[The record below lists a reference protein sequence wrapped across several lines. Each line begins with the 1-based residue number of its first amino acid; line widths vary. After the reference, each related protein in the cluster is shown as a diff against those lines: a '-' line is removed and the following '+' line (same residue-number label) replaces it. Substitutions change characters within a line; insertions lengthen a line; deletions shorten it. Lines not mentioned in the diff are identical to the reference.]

1 MGAPPR
7 RPAPFCRH
15 LRARFSH
22 WGSLILN
29 HRGVFCCCRPWA
41 SVGLLLP
48 GGLFFG
54 AFFSFFLAW
63 CCFFSYLCPWFSA
76 LSRGCFSVSL
86 GLFRGVGFRL
96 LCRVRLVRS
105 LRPARV
111 ARALLSLLGAGRRR
125 VSPVRFV
132 VVRSARLLLVG
143 RLVGCLLVRFAGRCV
158 GAVGWGFFGLRPALS
173 VFLIFFNNCLVFC
186 LIFKNIITMEKVCS
200 TCWNSVD
207 LCKSKMTCYLDRPR
221 VVHVDGCCPYW
232 HRRTKNHP
240 DPFK

>member
-22 WGSLILN
+22 GGSLILN

-41 SVGLLLP
+41 FVGLLLL

-96 LCRVRLVRS
+96 LCRVLLVRS
-105 LRPARV
+105 LRPACA
-111 ARALLSLLGAGRRR
+111 ARALLSLLGAGGRR

-132 VVRSARLLLVG
+132 VVRSAWLFLVG
-143 RLVGCLLVRFAGRCV
+143 RLVGGLLVRFAGRCV
-158 GAVGWGFFGLRPALS
+158 GAVGRGRCPWRSAFF
-173 VFLIFFNNCLVFC
+173 VFLIFFNVCL
-186 LIFKNIITMEKVCS
+186 
-200 TCWNSVD
+200 CWR
-207 LCKSKMTCYLDRPR
+207 L
-221 VVHVDGCCPYW
+221 GC
-232 HRRTKNHP
+232 RGSLR
-240 DPFK
+240 